1 MNSEINRGAWVE
13 INLSHLRH
21 NIQQIRGLLKNN
33 QEVVGIIKADAYGH
47 GAIRVAQTLKE
58 NGVNFYGVAT
68 LKEAIDLRD
77 GGIEDR
83 IMILGL
89 TQSKDWNVV
98 LDYNL
103 ISVLCDLDN
112 ARVLSDRA
120 VDRGKKARVF
130 VAIDTGMGRIGY
142 LVEEEEDRKTAISEI
157 TEIINL
163 PGIEIQGLFS
173 HMSSADAKDKDF
185 SLMQERIFLS
195 FEEACGK
202 AGISFPIR
210 TLANSASTM
219 EIPSIHYDMVRPGII
234 LYGCYPSEDVDSD
247 IIDLKP
253 VMSVKAN
260 IIQLKEVGPG
270 FSVGYGRKFV
280 TARRSKIATLPLG
293 YADGLPRPYSPVG
306 KVIVRG
312 EFAKI
317 AGNICMD
324 QCMID
329 VTDIPHVALGDEV
342 VLMGTQGGK
351 SITAQDIGSAT
362 ATINYEIVCA
372 FGQRLEK
379 LYIK

>member
-13 INLSHLRH
+13 VNLSHLSH
-21 NIQQIRGLLKNN
+21 NIQQIIGLLKKD

-58 NGVNFYGVAT
+58 NGVEFFGVAT
-68 LKEAIDLRD
+68 LREAIDLRD

-98 LDYNL
+98 LNYNL

-112 ARVLSDRA
+112 AKVLSERA
-120 VDRGKKARVF
+120 IEIGKKAGVF
-130 VAIDTGMGRIGY
+130 IAIDTGMGRIGY
-142 LVEEEEDRKTAISEI
+142 LVEEDEDRAMGISEI
-157 TEIINL
+157 SEIMEL
-163 PGIEIQGLFS
+163 PGIEIKGLFS
-173 HMSSADAKDKDF
+173 HMSSADAKDKGF
-185 SLMQERIFLS
+185 SRKQESIFLS
-195 FEEACGK
+195 FEEACGE

-234 LYGCYPSEDVDSD
+234 LYGCYPSEEVDTS

-280 TARRSKIATLPLG
+280 TTRQSKIATLPLG

-312 EFAKI
+312 EFAPI

-342 VLMGTQGGK
+342 VLMGSQGGK
-351 SITAQDIGSAT
+351 SITAQDIGNAT
-362 ATINYEIVCA
+362 GTINYEIVCA